1 MQVRVEIGR
10 QFGVLVAI
18 VAVNLLGIAAA
29 HAQNVAPVIS
39 GTPSTTATPGQAYL
53 FQPTASDAN
62 GDRIS
67 YGATGVPRWARFD
80 RKSGRLYG
88 MPTRRDLGKSSN
100 VRISVSDGRLIASL
114 PQFTLR
120 VVESATTSA
129 SNGQPWITGAPA
141 GTAREKELYGFL
153 PQAGD
158 PDGDTLT
165 FSIANKPNWATFTT
179 SSGLLSGIPPA
190 GSAGAYSNIVISVTD
205 GPSTRSLPAFGIVVA
220 TAANSAPVIYGLPET
235 SVQAGDRYEF
245 RPTASDPDNQK
256 LTFAIE
262 NLPQWASFDTAT
274 GLLAGTPTNQ
284 YAGVYSNIVISTS
297 DTMAKSSLASFSIT
311 VVATNSLPS
320 ISGAPATSATVGEAY
335 SFIPNASDPDGQRLT
350 FSIANRPSWAQ
361 FDSVTGRLS
370 GTPGAA
376 NVGSTSGIVISVS
389 DGGPDPVSLPAF
401 SLTVVSPTPQGSAT
415 LSWSPPTSNVD
426 GTAVTN
432 LAGYRVKYGQLAS
445 NLSETVS
452 VPHPDVTSVVI
463 ENLSA
468 GTWYFA
474 VSAYTTANIESDLSN
489 LAQKTLN

>member
-1 MQVRVEIGR
+1 MHARAEIGR
-10 QFGVLVAI
+10 RFNVLVAV
-18 VAVNLLGIAAA
+18 VAAYLLGIGAA

-39 GTPSTTATPGQAYL
+39 GSPLTTAMPGQAYL

-88 MPTRRDLGKSSN
+88 TPTQRDLGKSSN

-114 PQFTLR
+114 PPFKLE
-120 VVESATTSA
+120 VVASATTSA
-129 SNGQPWITGAPA
+129 SNGPPWISGAPA
-141 GTAREKELYGFL
+141 GTAREQELYGFL

-158 PDGDTLT
+158 PDGDTLR
-165 FSIANKPNWATFTT
+165 FSIANKPSWATFTT
-179 SSGLLSGIPPA
+179 SSGLLSGIPSA
-190 GSAGAYSNIVISVTD
+190 GSASTYSNIVISVSD
-205 GPSTRSLPAFGIVVA
+205 GQSTRSLPAFGIVVA
-220 TAANSAPVIYGLPET
+220 TAANGAPVIYGLPAT
-235 SVQAGDRYEF
+235 SVQAGNRYEF
-245 RPTASDPDNQK
+245 RPTASDPDGHR
-256 LTFAIE
+256 LTFAIQ
-262 NLPQWASFDTAT
+262 NMPRWASFDTAT
-274 GLLAGTPTNQ
+274 GLLAGTPSNPD
-284 YAGVYSNIVISTS
+284 ASVYSNILISTS
-297 DTMAKSSLASFSIT
+297 DGVATSSLAPFSVT

-361 FDSVTGRLS
+361 FDSATGRLS
-370 GTPGAA
+370 GTPAA
-376 NVGSTSGIVISVS
+376 GNVGSTSGIVISAT
-389 DGGPDPVSLPAF
+389 DGQDSVSLPAF
-401 SLTVVSPTPQGSAT
+401 SLAVVSPTPQGSAT

-426 GTAVTN
+426 GTPVTN

-445 NLSETVS
+445 NLSETLS